1 VCLSFFIVS
10 RILYYRTS
18 RQSIIAQS
26 PFELNSRERRRRCDI
41 VFVDF
46 SSLLFFIY
54 LDNSQVAGPATAPAE
69 IKEETNRD
77 LFFYMRVVFFVF
89 VFHGRPL
96 KIKRKKKRRRNK
108 QLFDIT
114 HVIRLKQ

>member
-1 VCLSFFIVS
+1 MRYRLCRLFF
-10 RILYYRTS
+10 
-18 RQSIIAQS
+18 
-26 PFELNSRERRRRCDI
+26 P
-41 VFVDF
+41 
-46 SSLLFFIY
+46 LFFIY

-89 VFHGRPL
+89 VFHGRTL